1 MYLILRNPP
10 LSGLIGDY
18 RMVNQDINQGG
29 ESNEQDEQLGENDP
43 LIMRCNPIDNKY
55 WQIYGHEQ
63 LLPKD
68 QLQKP

>member
-1 MYLILRNPP
+1 
-10 LSGLIGDY
+10 
-18 RMVNQDINQGG
+18 MVNQDINQDG
-29 ESNEQDEQLGENDP
+29 ESNDQDEQLGEIDP
-43 LIMRCNPIDNKY
+43 LMMRCNPIDNKY